1 MRLTRNLSISA
12 TCILACFAFASRPAR
27 ADIYT
32 YSLSAPTGN
41 FVGGT
46 IGGTITV
53 VGNPGDPFLDLPAAT
68 SFAFTYTPV
77 AGPPLVWTQAGTI
90 TTNYDATVDFG
101 SYTLGAPILYAQTPA
116 SGTYFWTVENTDG
129 TKFNLFWSAAP
140 DGPSWIIDT
149 TTERIDAAAGVWTLN
164 LVSDVVPEPQI
175 AGMGLALG
183 ALLLLCGRSRKNVRR
198 VLA

>member
-12 TCILACFAFASRPAR
+12 ACILACFAFASRAAR

-46 IGGTITV
+46 IGGTISV
-53 VGNPGDPFLDLPAAT
+53 VGNSGDPFPNLPAAT

-77 AGPPLVWTQAGTI
+77 AGPPLIWTQAGTI
-90 TTNYDATVDFG
+90 TTNYDALADFG
-101 SYTLGAPILYAQTPA
+101 GYTLGAPILYAQTPA
-116 SGTYFWTVENTDG
+116 SGTDFWTVENTDG
-129 TKFNLFWSAAP
+129 TKFNLFWSAP

-149 TTERIDAAAGVWTLN
+149 SSERIDAAAGVWTLN

-175 AGMGLALG
+175 AGMGLVLG
-183 ALLLLCGRSRKNVRR
+183 ALLLLCGRSRKNGRR
-198 VLA
+198 MPA

>member
-1 MRLTRNLSISA
+1 MRIARNLLTSA
-12 TCILACFAFASRPAR
+12 VCILACLALGTRAAR

-32 YSLSAPTGN
+32 YSLTAPTGN

-53 VGNPGDPFLDLPAAT
+53 VGNAGAPFPNLPAAT

-77 AGPPLVWTQAGTI
+77 AGPVLTWTQAGTI
-90 TTNYDATVDFG
+90 TTSYDAPVDFG
-101 SYTLGAPILYAQTPA
+101 TYTLGAPVVYAQTPA
-116 SGTYFWTVENTDG
+116 SGTDFWTVQNTDG

-140 DGPSWIIDT
+140 AGPSWVIDT
-149 TTERIDAAAGVWTLN
+149 TTERIDAADGPWTLK

-175 AGMGLALG
+175 AGVGLVLG
-183 ALLLLCGRSRKNVRR
+183 ALRLLSGRSRPRR
-198 VLA
+198 Y